1 MGVGESSVVVAVSSP
16 HRPEAFDAARYAI
29 DGLKAG
35 DKVVLSDMTAW
46 DSHDRLRL
54 N

>member
-1 MGVGESSVVVAVSSP
+1 VEIV
-16 HRPEAFDAARYAI
+16 
-29 DGLKAG
+29 DGLKLG